1 MKVDIDALV
10 VRYRVR
16 ARDHGLCHEMF
27 SVQSEGATFKT
38 VPKVRGWLLLNPA
51 GQFHI

>member
-16 ARDHGLCHEMF
+16 ARDHGPRPQGDDMGVAKEDF
-27 SVQSEGATFKT
+27 QGAFVGGGYGFKE
-38 VPKVRGWLLLNPA
+38 
-51 GQFHI
+51 